1 LENLANLEL
10 VSKEIR
16 EFWEIK
22 ESQATKELLV
32 LTVRMVVTGLMV
44 NPVTM
49 ERTGLKGKLEL
60 LAIRV
65 ILEFLDQGVRRAIKE
80 SQALLET
87 KEYPE
92 QKVK

>member
-1 LENLANLEL
+1 
-10 VSKEIR
+10 
-16 EFWEIK
+16 
-22 ESQATKELLV
+22 
-32 LTVRMVVTGLMV
+32 
-44 NPVTM
+44 
-49 ERTGLKGKLEL
+49 
-60 LAIRV
+60 V

>member
-1 LENLANLEL
+1 VHYITESYYF
-10 VSKEIR
+10 VR

-60 LAIRV
+60 LAIRYSPY
-65 ILEFLDQGVRRAIKE
+65 LTYSPQQFKTAHSHGD
-80 SQALLET
+80 
-87 KEYPE
+87 
-92 QKVK
+92 